1 MASALA
7 FIGGGLLQG
16 VGKGLVE
23 SGKEKRER
31 ALADLE
37 TRLQAQRDERLQEGR
52 EGLLG
57 TRIDANETAAEKAD
71 VNAKSAA
78 ELTASAR
85 VTASKTAAGKATTA
99 ADVQNAREIAA
110 AELRATNA
118 QKVAKIRGGKSKDRS
133 AEADRII
140 ERHSDGVDELTGA
153 PIIRRE
159 EAAQSLDAAGLH
171 KEAAQQRRIA
181 KGVKN
186 REKRSAAEDKANAE
200 ADDRESIFPGD
211 DFDGLTREKWVGN
224 RVNVLLDEPP
234 TATRQAATAPPA
246 ATPEATATGPY
257 VGDAPPPGFP
267 DAKRA
272 KDGFWYVKRDGKTL
286 RVTGSVANRPPPGGQ
301 GPR

>member
-52 EGLLG
+52 KGLLR
-57 TRIDANETAAEKAD
+57 TRIEANKTAAETAT
-71 VNAKSAA
+71 VNAKDAA

-110 AELRATNA
+110 AELKATNA
-118 QKVAKIRGGKSKDRS
+118 QKVAKMRGGKSKDRS

-140 ERHSDGVDELTGA
+140 GRHSDGVDELTGA

-171 KEAAQQRRIA
+171 KEADQQRRIA

-224 RVNVLLDEPP
+224 RVKVILDETP
-234 TATRQAATAPPA
+234 TASRTEAPA
-246 ATPEATATGPY
+246 AGPY
-257 VGDAPPPGFP
+257 VGEAPPPNHP
-267 DAKRA
+267 KAKRSP
-272 KDGFWYVKRDGKTL
+272 KDGLWYIPDSGRPGKFQQ
-286 RVTGSVANRPPPGGQ
+286 VQ
-301 GPR
+301 K